1 MNTFLKYPPKHHQD
15 SNTLHMLEVI
25 KTYPLATVIS
35 VEDNQPYITHLPLIY
50 RASDG
55 KLIGH
60 MDIYN
65 PQTKLM
71 QGNKELTIL
80 FSGPQCYISPSIY
93 TTTQLPTWNYIK
105 VHIKGTVKAI
115 DNKDALIESLVKM
128 TEFMEAPEHKYVLEA
143 DNPRM
148 EGALDYIK
156 MFEITIDSWE
166 GKFKLS
172 QDKKT
177 VDTVNAKA
185 ELIRASQESIQV
197 FLDSVFS

>member
-1 MNTFLKYPPKHHQD
+1 LKYPPKHHQD
-15 SNTLHMLEVI
+15 PDTLHMLEVI
-25 KTYPLATVIS
+25 KSYPLATVIS

-50 RASDG
+50 RESDG

-60 MDIYN
+60 IDIYN

-71 QGNKELTIL
+71 QGNKELTII
-80 FSGPQCYISPSIY
+80 FSGPQCYISPSVY
-93 TTTQLPTWNYIK
+93 TTTQLPTWNYVK
-105 VHIKGTVKAI
+105 VHLKGTVKAI
-115 DNKDALIESLVKM
+115 DNKDALVESLVKM

-148 EGALDYIK
+148 EGAIDYIK

-177 VDTVNAKA
+177 IDTANAKA

-197 FLDSVFS
+197 FLDRIF

>member
-1 MNTFLKYPPKHHQD
+1 MKYPPKHHQD
-15 SNTLHMLEVI
+15 PDTLHMLEVI

-50 RASDG
+50 RESDG

-60 MDIYN
+60 IDIYN

-71 QGNKELTIL
+71 QGNKELTII

-93 TTTQLPTWNYIK
+93 TTTQLPTWNYVK
-105 VHIKGTVKAI
+105 VHLKGTVKAI

-128 TEFMEAPEHKYVLEA
+128 TEFMEAPEHKYVLKA

-148 EGALDYIK
+148 EGAIDYIK

-177 VDTVNAKA
+177 IDTANAKA

-197 FLDSVFS
+197 FLDRVI

>member
-1 MNTFLKYPPKHHQD
+1 LKYPPKHHQD
-15 SNTLHMLEVI
+15 PDTLHMLEVI

-50 RASDG
+50 RESDG

-60 MDIYN
+60 IDIYN

-71 QGNKELTIL
+71 QGNKELTII

-93 TTTQLPTWNYIK
+93 TTTQLPTWNYVK
-105 VHIKGTVKAI
+105 VHLKGTVKAI

-128 TEFMEAPEHKYVLEA
+128 TEFMEAPEHKYVLKA

-148 EGALDYIK
+148 EGAIDYIK

-177 VDTVNAKA
+177 IDTANAKA

-197 FLDSVFS
+197 FLDRVI